1 MPTRM
6 KSSLKRLIAVAAGVA
21 AAMPVLAAQRTF
33 VASYGNDANVCSL
46 VAPCRTFAAAITQTD
61 PNGELIVLDSA
72 GYGRVTIDKSLTIT
86 VPPGV
91 YGGLSVFS
99 ATNGVDIATAGVD
112 VVLRG
117 VTINGQGG
125 LHGVNFTSGAK
136 LVLENCVIANMS
148 GDGLHAT
155 ASGAS
160 VYATDTVLRNNGNGL
175 FAQGSMALSFDRV
188 IAAQNVS
195 NGLTIDQGVSLTLAR
210 SRIELNAQG
219 LSVGGNLDFV
229 TTTLTLSDTIVA
241 GNVGNGVF
249 AQASGNGAVVAFVTK
264 ARVTGNLSNGITCA
278 MTDSATARCSV
289 RDSTVS
295 GNNTGLRAN
304 GSGTTLVASRNTV
317 TRSSG
322 PGLLQENFATFYSR
336 TNNTVH
342 DNGAD
347 TLGTITPLAPL

>member
-6 KSSLKRLIAVAAGVA
+6 KSSLKRLFAVAAGVA

-125 LHGVNFTSGAK
+125 LHGV
-136 LVLENCVIANMS
+136 
-148 GDGLHAT
+148 
-155 ASGAS
+155 
-160 VYATDTVLRNNGNGL
+160 
-175 FAQGSMALSFDRV
+175 
-188 IAAQNVS
+188 
-195 NGLTIDQGVSLTLAR
+195 SLTLAR

-264 ARVTGNLSNGITCA
+264 ARVTGHLSNGITCA
-278 MTDSATARCSV
+278 MTDSATVRCSV

-322 PGLLQENFATFYSR
+322 PGLLQENFAT
-336 TNNTVH
+336 
-342 DNGAD
+342 
-347 TLGTITPLAPL
+347 